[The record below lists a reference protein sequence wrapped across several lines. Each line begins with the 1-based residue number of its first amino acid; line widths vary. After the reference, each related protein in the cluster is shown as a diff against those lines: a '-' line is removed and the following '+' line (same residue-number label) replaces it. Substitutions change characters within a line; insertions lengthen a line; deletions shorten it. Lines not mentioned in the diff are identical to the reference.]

1 MRRTEM
7 EKIEMFRNS
16 KKYGFKAGD
25 TFPVLRDING
35 RCVVI
40 TAEDKPNIIWSE
52 GKARS
57 YGRLS
62 GEPQMV

>member
-1 MRRTEM
+1 M
-7 EKIEMFRNS
+7 EKIEMFKNS
-16 KKYGFKAGD
+16 KKYGFKVGD
-25 TFPVLRDING
+25 AFPVLRDING

-52 GKARS
+52 EMALN

-62 GEPQMV
+62 GEPQMG